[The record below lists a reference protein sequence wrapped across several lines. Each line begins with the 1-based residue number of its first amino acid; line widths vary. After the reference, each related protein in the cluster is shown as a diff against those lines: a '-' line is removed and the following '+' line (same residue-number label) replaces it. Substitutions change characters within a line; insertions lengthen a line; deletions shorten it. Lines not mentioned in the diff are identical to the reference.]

1 MTTLIKV
8 VSIRDGQPIFDKP
21 LPEFLRQCVPGGALQ
36 VLTPSKYITYQQI
49 KWWKGC
55 LLPALSKDTGDSR
68 ESWETKLKLA
78 VMPDEFTPEI
88 ITFNGKEYARIPSI
102 TRLGI
107 KKMNELI
114 EGSVAQCHDWS
125 LLWVT
130 LPDSELRKCWGEKQN
145 GNTSRL
151 R

>member
-21 LPEFLRQCVPGGALQ
+21 LPEFLKQCVPGGALQ

-78 VMPDEFTPEI
+78 VMPDEFTPRP
-88 ITFNGKEYARIPSI
+88 ITIDDQSYSIIPSI
-102 TRLGI
+102 TTLSV

-114 EGSVAQCHDWS
+114 EGAVAKCHEWG

-130 LPDSELRKCWGEKQN
+130 LPDSELRMN
-145 GNTSRL
+145 HD
-151 R
+151 